1 MGMLRD
7 LIVGLLVVIFQI
19 TIFRHLRIFGIE
31 PDITLVLI
39 FLWMVKYD
47 RTRMIILAFLIG
59 FAQDMLLD
67 WWGLNMFAN
76 TLTVMILHSI
86 VPKKEDSVLGVY
98 PFSLYL
104 ALTVFTH
111 QVIML
116 SLAEFSDV
124 YSLGDAFFGFLI
136 GTTVFSTLMGILMY
150 VLSGKRF

>member
-1 MGMLRD
+1 MTLLRD
-7 LIVGLLVVIFQI
+7 LLIGLLVVVFQI
-19 TIFRHLRIFGIE
+19 TIFRHLRVFGIE

-39 FLWMVKYD
+39 FLWMVRYD
-47 RTRMIILAFLIG
+47 RTKMIILAFLLGI
-59 FAQDMLLD
+59 AQDMLLD

-116 SLAEFSDV
+116 SLAEFSEV

-136 GTTVFSTLMGILMY
+136 GTTVFSTGMGILVY